1 MKPLDPRR
9 YKVVPGQYYATP
21 KELWGFRSAP
31 RRGRAVTIARDFLA
45 AHADVLGL
53 EGIRARLKYRR
64 LIDSLGAR
72 HVIFQ
77 QYYQGLRVHRA
88 YVTVHIDRQR
98 RVYLA
103 KNRAVPRDLLP
114 PRPKF
119 GIRGAGARRRAFR
132 ALKASSRIDR
142 ILGVERMWFP
152 VEDRLRPA
160 YRVRVQREKPREEWI
175 VYVDGRTGKIL
186 SKYDNLARAN
196 GRALVFDPNPVI
208 ALGDFRGLVTNG
220 RTRRPP
226 DEAYTEV
233 RLDGLD
239 ETGYLDGRRVSTRPT
254 RDRIR
259 RRDRRFLFR
268 STQRGFD
275 EAMVYFHVDRAIRY
289 LESLGYRGR
298 RAIFREPLAANAHG
312 TREDNSWYSP
322 GLRRLTFGI
331 GGVDDAE
338 DAEIVLH
345 EFGHAVQDAICP
357 DFGQSLEAAAMG
369 EGFGDYF
376 AASFFEAAKPA
387 RFRTS
392 VGTWDSIHNNDY
404 DPPCLR
410 RVDEAMTFEAFDHA
424 EDADEHENGKI
435 WSATL
440 WMIRRALGRDVAD
453 RVIVESHFQ
462 LDGFT
467 RFARGARAII
477 DADRN
482 LYHGRHVAALRRI
495 FQDQGIG
502 PVA

>member
-9 YKVVPGQYYATP
+9 YKIVPGQYYGTP

-31 RRGRAVTIARDFLA
+31 GRGRAVAIARDFLA
-45 AHADVLGL
+45 AHADLLGL
-53 EGIRARLKYRR
+53 EGIKTQIKYRR
-64 LIDSLGAR
+64 LIESLGAR

-77 QYYQGLRVHRA
+77 QYYEGLRVHRA
-88 YVTVHIDRQR
+88 YVTVHINRQR

-103 KNRAVPRDLLP
+103 KNRAMPRDLLP
-114 PRPKF
+114 PRPPF
-119 GIRGAGARRRAFR
+119 AVRAAGARRRAFR
-132 ALKASSRIDR
+132 SLKASTRTDR

-152 VEDRLRPA
+152 VENRLRPA
-160 YRVRVQREKPREEWI
+160 YRVRVQRETPREEWI
-175 VYVDGRTGKIL
+175 VYVDGRTGAIL

-208 ALGDFRGLVTNG
+208 ALGDWRPLVTDG

-226 DEAYTEV
+226 EDAYVEV
-233 RLDGLD
+233 RLGSLD
-239 ETGYLDGRRVSTRPT
+239 ETGYLDGARVSTPPT
-254 RDRIR
+254 RERIR
-259 RRDRRFLFR
+259 RRDRQFLFR
-268 STQRGFD
+268 STERGFD

-289 LESLGYRGR
+289 IESLGYRGH
-298 RAIFREPLAANAHG
+298 RALFREPLAADAHG
-312 TREDNSWYSP
+312 TRQDNSWYSP

-338 DAEIVLH
+338 DAEIILH

-357 DFGQSLEAAAMG
+357 DFGQSAEAAAMG

-376 AASFFEAAKPA
+376 AASFFEHAKPA

-392 VGTWDSIHNNDY
+392 VGTWDAIHNDDY

-410 RVDEAMTFEAFDHA
+410 RVDEPMTFEAFDHS
-424 EDADEHENGKI
+424 ENADEHENGKI
-435 WSATL
+435 WSATV
-440 WMIRRALGRDVAD
+440 WKIRRALGRDIAD
-453 RVIVESHFQ
+453 RVIIESHFQ

-467 RFARGARAII
+467 RFARGARAIL

-482 LYHGRHVAALRRI
+482 LYHGRHVALVRQI

-502 PVA
+502 PVG